1 MAINFKNI
9 TLEIAKKA
17 VQAYN
22 SGCYG
27 RFKNP
32 ELDDLARALFCGGLA
47 TSKEGILEQVRFI
60 GIDYGGVAG
69 STTARSLVSAIADDI
84 FKARDR
90 YASLVEGAP
99 PILNGRIPKG
109 TIEELYAP
117 FIKELPGKRNWL
129 VWATKFWHFLNS
141 EAFPIFDSRVAKFF
155 IIPDRLQG
163 VDKYVYFCDR
173 FRDFALSHRV
183 WLPALRE
190 VDGGLAC
197 ATTSC
202 GTRCVTGSRIL
213 ILAKL
218 AKAACSQRRCAL
230 PLMLSVRLLGRTLR
244 ELTTVTLGIWFG

>member
-1 MAINFKNI
+1 MAINCKNI

-32 ELDDLARALFCGGLA
+32 ELDRLALDLFCGGLA

-69 STTARSLVSAIADDI
+69 FTTARSLVSAIADDI

-99 PILNGRIPKG
+99 PILNGQIPKG

-117 FIKELPGKRNWL
+117 FIKELHGKRNWL

-141 EAFPIFDSRVAKFF
+141 EAFPILDSRVAKFF
-155 IIPDRLQG
+155 SIPDRLQG

-173 FRDFALSHRV
+173 FRDFALSHRD

-190 VDGGLAC
+190 VDGGLAWC
-197 ATTSC
+197 DN
-202 GTRCVTGSRIL
+202 
-213 ILAKL
+213 KL
-218 AKAACSQRRCAL
+218 WDKVCYGIQDLDLGKA
-230 PLMLSVRLLGRTLR
+230 G
-244 ELTTVTLGIWFG
+244 

>member
-1 MAINFKNI
+1 MAINCKNI

-32 ELDDLARALFCGGLA
+32 ELDDLARGLFCGGLA
-47 TSKEGILEQVRFI
+47 TSKEGILKQVRFI

-69 STTARSLVSAIADDI
+69 FKMAVSLVSAIADDI

-99 PILNGRIPKG
+99 PILNGQIPKG

-117 FIKELPGKRNWL
+117 FIKELHDKRNWL
-129 VWATKFWHFLNS
+129 VWATKFWHFLKP
-141 EAFPIFDSRVAKFF
+141 EAFPILDSRVAKFF
-155 IIPDRLQG
+155 SIPDRLQG

-173 FRDFALSHRV
+173 FRDFALSHRD

-190 VDGGLAC
+190 VDGGLAWC
-197 ATTSC
+197 DN
-202 GTRCVTGSRIL
+202 
-213 ILAKL
+213 KL
-218 AKAACSQRRCAL
+218 WDKVCYGIQDLDLGKA
-230 PLMLSVRLLGRTLR
+230 G
-244 ELTTVTLGIWFG
+244 